1 MSELEGNQRQIK
13 LVLLLQY
20 AEKVV
25 QKEFENIWRIAK
37 GDWNENLENNIANL
51 ASLRVLNKTQKHII
65 STGRISAFDIS
76 LMRVLLVES
85 DLKNSISAESLA
97 SIKKLADLRNQIVHH
112 SEIDNENFE
121 RIWNELKDELVNNF
135 GGDKNLIQAYK
146 NTVNNIEVFDQEG
159 YRISVQFNE
168 KGNDLFKQKLF
179 SEAIE
184 IYTKALENTVPDS
197 LKAKIYSNL
206 SVCYLSL
213 AIGSGKTNLND
224 NLIKQAINCAKLS
237 KNILPKW
244 FRVYD
249 RLGSIYQTCAVY
261 DKATRYFEIALII
274 DANIDSSI
282 KDSIQNK
289 LWDCAAKQARI
300 DRGEPSVLEY
310 NSNVKEQFLEEELQ
324 QMYPDDGVHTRDDL
338 RRMMSNFYPK
348 NSPKSFILRAKEYLL
363 DNQLEEAALSFA
375 AAANA
380 GDPEGMYNYAVL
392 LMKGRGVEK
401 DIPNAIYWHT
411 KAANSLPGDLF
422 PGETRT
428 IGIAESQHSLALC
441 YDSGIGVAK
450 DYQKAFEWESKSAK
464 ENFAPALNTLGY
476 FYEKGVGVDVDYETA
491 LDYYRTAAIHG
502 DSIANAN
509 ISNCYKYGIGGKVN
523 FKKALLWAECARDKG
538 VLYVQKEIDTLKQLM
553 ERFPFI
559 AGEQV
564 ITPRKVLSKRRIDLI
579 CRARISIKEKILL
592 QNNNNKVAITNNY
605 KPSVVSE
612 IVIDPNN
619 NILLNPITMEEMYAK
634 DKDKIYRD
642 QILTDCMLISQPYQ
656 VQGYFMIARDS
667 EGEIFKVTFY
677 NVSNSQLSKF
687 RVGQKFS
694 IINPYFRITTTTE
707 RLIRVD
713 DMKSVCFGDY
723 LNICW
728 TCLKTEE
735 KLSSCGKC
743 NTAKYCSAACQREDW
758 TTLGHKFDCA
768 KC

>member
-1 MSELEGNQRQIK
+1 MSELEGKQRQIK

-51 ASLRVLNKTQKHII
+51 TSLRILNKTQKQII
-65 STGRISAFDIS
+65 STGRISAFDIT

-85 DLKNSISAESLA
+85 DLKNSISAELLA

-121 RIWNELKDELVNNF
+121 RIWNEVKDELVNNF
-135 GGDKNLIQAYK
+135 AGDKNLILAYK

-168 KGNDLFKQKLF
+168 KGNDLFNQKLF

-224 NLIKQAINCAKLS
+224 NLIKQSINCAKLS

-274 DANIDSSI
+274 DANIDPSI
-282 KDSIQNK
+282 KSSIQNK
-289 LWDCAAKQARI
+289 LWDCSAKQARI

-310 NSNVKEQFLEEELQ
+310 NSNMREQFLEEELQ

-338 RRMMSNFYPK
+338 RRVMSNFYPK
-348 NSPKSFILRAKEYLL
+348 NSPKSFILRAKEHLL
-363 DNQLEEAALSFA
+363 DNQLEEAALSYA

-380 GDPEGMYNYAVL
+380 GDPEGMYNYAFL

-411 KAANSLPGDLF
+411 RAANSPPGKLLPG
-422 PGETRT
+422 EMRT

-441 YDSGIGVAK
+441 YYSGIGVSK
-450 DYQKAFEWESKSAK
+450 DYQKAFEWELKSAK
-464 ENFAPALNTLGY
+464 ENYAPALNTMGT
-476 FYEKGVGVDVDYETA
+476 FYDKGVGVDVDHETA
-491 LDYYRTAAIHG
+491 LDYYRTAAIYG
-502 DSIANAN
+502 DSIAYAN
-509 ISNCYKYGIGGKVN
+509 ISICYKNGIGGVN
-523 FKKALLWAECARDKG
+523 VNLKKSLLWAECARDKG
-538 VLYVQKEIDTLKQLM
+538 VLYVQKDIDTLKQLM
-553 ERFPFI
+553 ERFPCSE
-559 AGEQV
+559 GEQV
-564 ITPRKVLSKRRIDLI
+564 ITPRKVLSIRRLYLVCRLRKSIQEKRLMINP
-579 CRARISIKEKILL
+579 S
-592 QNNNNKVAITNNY
+592 TTHY
-605 KPSVVSE
+605 KPPVVSE
-612 IVIDPNN
+612 IVINSNN
-619 NILLNPITMEEMYAK
+619 NNLLLNSITMEEMYAK

-642 QILTDCMLISQPYQ
+642 QILNDCMLISQPYQ

-667 EGEIFKVTFY
+667 EGEIFKVAFY
-677 NVSNSQLSKF
+677 NVSNSHLSKLQ
-687 RVGQKFS
+687 VGQKFS
-694 IINPYFRITTTTE
+694 IINPYFRITATTE

-728 TCLKTEE
+728 TCLKTDE

-743 NTAKYCSAACQREDW
+743 KMAKYCSATCQREDW
-758 TTLGHKFDCA
+758 TSLGHKYDCA
-768 KC
+768 

>member
-37 GDWNENLENNIANL
+37 GDWNENLENNVANL

-97 SIKKLADLRNQIVHH
+97 SIKKLADLRNQIVHY

-184 IYTKALENTVPDS
+184 IYSKALENTVPDS

-206 SVCYLSL
+206 SVCYLNL
-213 AIGSGKTNLND
+213 AIERGKTILND
-224 NLIKQAINCAKLS
+224 NLIKQSINCAKLS

-274 DANIDSSI
+274 DANIDS
-282 KDSIQNK
+282 KMKGSIQNK
-289 LWDCAAKQARI
+289 LWDCTEKRARI
-300 DRGEPSVLEY
+300 DRKEPSILDY
-310 NSNVKEQFLEEELQ
+310 DANMREQFLEEELK
-324 QMYPDDGVHTRDDL
+324 QMFPNEGAPSREDFG
-338 RRMMSNFYPK
+338 RMIDMFLPK
-348 NSPKSFILRAKEYLL
+348 NSPKRYILRARKHIL
-363 DNQLEEAALSFA
+363 DNQMEEATLSFS

-380 GDPEGMYNYAVL
+380 GNPEGMYNYAL
-392 LMKGRGVEK
+392 HLMKGRGVEK
-401 DIPNAIYWHT
+401 DIPNAIYWFI
-411 KAANSLPGDLF
+411 KAANSPPEDLF

-441 YDSGIGVAK
+441 YYSGIGVEK

-464 ENFAPALNTLGY
+464 ENFAPGLNTLGT
-476 FYEKGVGVDVDYETA
+476 FYEKGVGVDVDYETS

-502 DSIANAN
+502 ESIAYAN
-509 ISNCYKYGIGGKVN
+509 ISNYYKIGLGGVNIN

-538 VLYVQKEIDTLKQLM
+538 VLYVQKDIDTLKQLI
-553 ERFPFI
+553 EKFPFI
-559 AGEQV
+559 DQKCA
-564 ITPRKVLSKRRIDLI
+564 PRKILSIRRIDLVCGI
-579 CRARISIKEKILL
+579 RKLIKEKRLW
-592 QNNNNKVAITNNY
+592 QNDNNRVAITNHY
-605 KPSVVSE
+605 KPPIVSE
-612 IVIDPNN
+612 IIINSN

-634 DKDKIYRD
+634 DKDNIYRE
-642 QILTDCMLISQPYQ
+642 QILTDCMLISQPYK
-656 VQGYFMIARDS
+656 VKGYFMIARDS
-667 EGEIFKVTFY
+667 EGEIFRVAFY
-677 NVSNSQLSKF
+677 NVSNSQLSKL
-687 RVGQKFS
+687 RMGQKFS

-735 KLSSCGKC
+735 KLSLCGKC
-743 NTAKYCSAACQREDW
+743 KMVKYCSADCQREDW